1 MRRKPIP
8 PSLDAATGDAA
19 IGRRRA
25 VLMVLG
31 AAAVF
36 TLAAA
41 FVKALEGG
49 IPLAQVIFCRNLFAI
64 PALLPLLW
72 RHGGLAALRTTNARL
87 HAVRTAT
94 GLLGMA
100 GAFYGYAVLPLATVT
115 ALGFTMPLFL
125 TLLSVPLL
133 RERIG
138 PRRGAAVLAG
148 FCGVLLMLGP
158 GSGAGPGAG
167 PGSGIGGGHTAAILL
182 VLLGALGWALSMIT
196 IRRMGATGEPG
207 VAIVLWF
214 TFGAAAV
221 SGLASIPVWLAPTP
235 FQWAM
240 LAGTGLVSAL
250 AQVLMTEGYRRGEA
264 TLLAPFEYSA
274 ILWTTLLG
282 VLVWGELP
290 DRWDFAGMAVLV
302 ASGLYIWRREMTLG
316 IRR

>member
-1 MRRKPIP
+1 MRGEPILTP
-8 PSLDAATGDAA
+8 TEAGT
-19 IGRRRA
+19 RRRA

-31 AAAVF
+31 SAGIF
-36 TLAAA
+36 TIAAA

-72 RHGGLAALRTTNARL
+72 RQGGLAALRTSNAPL

-94 GLLGMA
+94 GLMGMA

-133 RERIG
+133 GERVG
-138 PRRGAAVLAG
+138 PRRGAAVLVG
-148 FCGVLLMLGP
+148 FGGVLLMLGP
-158 GSGAGPGAG
+158 GL
-167 PGSGIGGGHTAAILL
+167 GGGQAAGILM
-182 VLLGALGWALSMIT
+182 VLMGALGWALSMIT
-196 IRRMGATGEPG
+196 IRLMGAAGEPG
-207 VAIVLWF
+207 AAIVLWF
-214 TFGAAAV
+214 AFGAAAV
-221 SGLASIPVWLAPTP
+221 SGLASLPAWVAPSP

-240 LAGTGLVSAL
+240 LAGTGLVSAA

-282 VLVWGELP
+282 AVVWGELP
-290 DRWDFAGMAVLV
+290 DGWDFAGMAVLV
-302 ASGLYIWRREMTLG
+302 ASGLYIWRREVALG
-316 IRR
+316 LRR

>member
-1 MRRKPIP
+1 MRREPITHP
-8 PSLDAATGDAA
+8 PDAGA
-19 IGRRRA
+19 RRRA

-31 AAAVF
+31 SAGIF

-41 FVKALEGG
+41 FVKALEGH

-64 PALLPLLW
+64 PALLPLLA
-72 RHGGLAALRTTNARL
+72 RHGGWSALRTSNAKL

-133 RERIG
+133 GERIG
-138 PRRGAAVLAG
+138 PRRGGAVLVG
-148 FCGVLLMLGP
+148 FGGVLLMLGP
-158 GSGAGPGAG
+158 ALAGGQG
-167 PGSGIGGGHTAAILL
+167 TGILM

-196 IRRMGATGEPG
+196 IRRMGAAGEPG

-214 TFGAAAV
+214 AFGAAAV
-221 SGLASIPVWLAPTP
+221 SGLASIPVWVAPSP

-240 LAGTGLVSAL
+240 LAGTGLVSAA

-282 VLVWGELP
+282 ALVWHELP
-290 DRWDFAGMAVLV
+290 DGWDFAGMAVLV
-302 ASGLYIWRREMTLG
+302 ASGLYIWRREVALG